1 MAKTD
6 DKALSAAKEEFEKTL
21 ASSSYNEKA
30 KNLGTVIFKK
40 ITSLSD
46 NNALAEIHA
55 KIAAAATQGDDAL
68 LEKLFAQLSQAKL
81 DQKNIADQYKG
92 IRGNNSFQTILQ
104 AYSEE
109 FRALA
114 HMIAD
119 EVVKG
124 SNAALKGSKTR
135 ASSGTSTPSESKP
148 VVSYNVENPKGESAV
163 VVMRSGR
170 AGADLTQDKEFF
182 EILGFK
188 IEKDES
194 GKERLNP
201 THFKLSSG
209 KEVEA
214 KRSAIVK
221 AIKEKTAFEGFT
233 ARQI

>member
-1 MAKTD
+1 MANTHKDQTTA
-6 DKALSAAKEEFEKTL
+6 KHSFEEAQAADSHAEQ
-21 ASSSYNEKA
+21 A
-30 KNLGTVIFKK
+30 KNLGTAIFKK

-68 LEKLFAQLSQAKL
+68 LEKLFAQLNQAKL

-109 FRALA
+109 FRDLA
-114 HMIAD
+114 YSIAT
-119 EVVKG
+119 EVIKG
-124 SNAALKGSKTR
+124 THVALKGAKTR
-135 ASSGTSTPSESKP
+135 KSSTAATKREKTP
-148 VVSYNVENPKGESAV
+148 AV
-163 VVMRSGR
+163 TYTVTNAEGKTADVTMRGGR

-188 IEKDES
+188 IETDKT
-194 GKERLNP
+194 GKEQLNP
-201 THFKLSSG
+201 SHFKLSNG

-214 KRSAIVK
+214 KRAAIVK

-233 ARQI
+233 IEQQ

>member
-1 MAKTD
+1 MANTHKDQTTA
-6 DKALSAAKEEFEKTL
+6 KHSFEEAQAADSHAEQ
-21 ASSSYNEKA
+21 A
-30 KNLGTVIFKK
+30 KNLGAAIFKK

-68 LEKLFAQLSQAKL
+68 LEKLFAQLNQAKL

-109 FRALA
+109 FRDLA
-114 HMIAD
+114 YSIAT
-119 EVVKG
+119 EVIKG
-124 SNAALKGSKTR
+124 TNVALKEARTRRSSTAATKRDKSPAVTYTVTNAEGKT
-135 ASSGTSTPSESKP
+135 ADVT
-148 VVSYNVENPKGESAV
+148 
-163 VVMRSGR
+163 MRSGR

-182 EILGFK
+182 ELLGFK
-188 IEKDES
+188 IETDEA
-194 GKERLNP
+194 GKEHTNP
-201 THFKLSSG
+201 THFKLSNG

-214 KRSAIVK
+214 KRAAIVK

-233 ARQI
+233 IAPK

>member
-46 NNALAEIHA
+46 NNALAQIHVE
-55 KIAAAATQGDDAL
+55 IAAAANQGDDAL
-68 LEKLFAQLSQAKL
+68 LEKLFAKLSQAKL

-114 HMIAD
+114 HTIAD

-124 SNAALKGSKTR
+124 ANTAMKGSKTR
-135 ASSGTSTPSESKP
+135 ASSGTATPSANKP
-148 VVSYNVENPKGESAV
+148 QVTYTVTNPEGKTADV
-163 VVMRSGR
+163 TMRGGR

-182 EILGFK
+182 ELLGFK
-188 IEKDES
+188 IETDEA
-194 GKERLNP
+194 GKEHTNP
-201 THFKLSSG
+201 SHFKLSNG

-214 KRSAIVK
+214 KRAAIVK

-233 ARQI
+233 IAPK